1 MGLVMRKILV
11 FFLLLVSV
19 SFSSD
24 FDKKFNY
31 FKGHFLK
38 MQPDAIV
45 EFLCLYSDKNSPFHK
60 FFNSEGFRNLNYTC
74 KKGVFQSR
82 LNPYQHVD
90 ITNYKKLNKFVDG
103 TKTDLKRM
111 LCKDPAFKAALHFNI
126 KFELK
131 IYDSRDSLQ
140 ETLTFNRNVTPACGL
155 IR

>member
-1 MGLVMRKILV
+1 MRKILI
-11 FFLLLVSV
+11 FLSLLVSV

-31 FKGHFLK
+31 FRGHFFK
-38 MQPDAIV
+38 MKPDGIV
-45 EFLCLYSDKNSPFHK
+45 EFLCFYTDKNSPFHK
-60 FFNSEGFRNLNYTC
+60 FFNSEGFSNLNYFC
-74 KKGVFQSR
+74 KKDVFYAR
-82 LNPYQHVD
+82 LNPYQYVD
-90 ITNYKKLNKFVDG
+90 ITNYKKLNKFVEG
-103 TKTDLKRM
+103 SKTDLKRM
-111 LCKDPAFKAALHFNI
+111 LCNDPGFKAALHFNL

>member
-1 MGLVMRKILV
+1 MLKKIFLLV
-11 FFLLLVSV
+11 FVICF
-19 SFSSD
+19 SFCSD
-24 FDKKFNY
+24 FDKKFDY

-38 MQPDAIV
+38 MKPDAIV

-60 FFNSEGFRNLNYTC
+60 FFNSEGFRNLGYTC
-74 KKGVFQSR
+74 KKDVFRAR

-90 ITNYKKLNKFVDG
+90 ITNYKKLNKFVEG

-111 LCKDPAFKAALHFNI
+111 LCKDPAFKASLHFNI

-140 ETLTFNRNVTPACGL
+140 DTLIFSRSITPACGL
-155 IR
+155 VR

>member
-1 MGLVMRKILV
+1 MRKILV
-11 FFLLLVSV
+11 FLFFLASF

-60 FFNSEGFRNLNYTC
+60 FFNSEGFSSLNYTC
-74 KKGVFQSR
+74 KKSVFQSR
-82 LNPYQHVD
+82 LNPYQYID
-90 ITNYKKLNKFVDG
+90 ITNYKKLNKFVEG

-111 LCKDPAFKAALHFNI
+111 LCKDPAFKAALLFNI

-140 ETLTFNRNVTPACGL
+140 ETLIFNRNVTPACGL
-155 IR
+155 VR